1 MFVYVPLITPLKGSR
16 KKKKKKLP
24 NSSRRTLISQVYTHI
39 VVLDQYI
46 TQVSQYN
53 TNNNSSNYKK
63 KKKKRVKCKIDVGH

>member
-1 MFVYVPLITPLKGSR
+1 MFVHVPLITPLKWSQ

-53 TNNNSSNYKK
+53 TNNDSSNYKQK
-63 KKKKRVKCKIDVGH
+63 KKTSKM